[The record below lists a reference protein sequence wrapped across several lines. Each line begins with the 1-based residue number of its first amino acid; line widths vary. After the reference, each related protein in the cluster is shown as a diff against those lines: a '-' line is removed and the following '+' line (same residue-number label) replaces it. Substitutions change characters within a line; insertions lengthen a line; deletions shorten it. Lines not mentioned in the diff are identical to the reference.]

1 MSRKHRCIMIG
12 AGGMAGGW
20 IRSFMP
26 PFFDRM
32 EVVALAEIR
41 ENVLNDQ
48 GDFLDLPAS
57 RRFTDMHKAFES
69 VEADFAVVVIPPAVH
84 REAAVGAAEAGL
96 HVLSEKPIADSWED
110 CEAIYRAVQKA
121 GVKMQ
126 ITQNYRY
133 TPRIMTL
140 KHAVDSGAVGRPN
153 YIMSR
158 FSADYR
164 RRGAW
169 GAFRHEIAHTLLVEG
184 SVHHFDQIR
193 NIAGADCDT
202 IAGWEWNPDH
212 ESFDGECCG
221 TYVMRLNNGVYAHYE
236 GNCLGGGEQ
245 NSWHA
250 EYYRVEGDEGA
261 AVVDRDGVVRVLKH
275 TPGQGVAAEEA
286 ERVSPQW
293 GGHHAIVHQFLE
305 WLDGGAVPPSALSD
319 NIKSA
324 ALLFGAIEASQ
335 TNQTVDVQAKLAA
348 LTG

>member
-1 MSRKHRCIMIG
+1 
-12 AGGMAGGW
+12 MAGGW

-48 GDFLDLPAS
+48 ADFLNLPPS
-57 RRFTDMHKAFES
+57 RRFTDMHQAFQK
-69 VEADFAVVVIPPAVH
+69 VEADFAVVVIPPSVH
-84 REAAVGAAEAGL
+84 REAAVAAAEAGM
-96 HVLSEKPIADSWED
+96 HVLSEKPIADAWED
-110 CEAIYRAVQKA
+110 CEAIYKAVQKA

-133 TPRIMTL
+133 TPRIMTV
-140 KHAVDSGAVGRPN
+140 KQVVRSGAIGRPN

-164 RRGAW
+164 RRGSW
-169 GAFRHEIAHTLLVEG
+169 GAFRHDIRHTLLVEG

-193 NIAGADCDT
+193 NLSGGDCNT
-202 IAGWEWNPDH
+202 VAGWEWNPDH
-212 ESFDGECCG
+212 DSFDGECCG
-221 TYVMRLNNGVYAHYE
+221 TYVMRMTNGVYAHYE
-236 GNCLGGGEQ
+236 GNCLAGGDQ
-245 NSWHA
+245 NSWHG

-261 AVVDRDGVVRVLKH
+261 VVVDRDQTVRIIKH
-275 TPGQGVAAEEA
+275 TPGQGVAVEEA
-286 ERVSPQW
+286 EKVSPEW
-293 GGHHAIVHQFLE
+293 GGHHAIVHQFME
-305 WLDGGAVPPSALSD
+305 WLDGGPEPPSALDD

-324 ALLFGAIEASQ
+324 ALLFGAIEASAE
-335 TNQTVDVQAKLAA
+335 NRSVDVEAKLQR